1 MTLTV
6 LNVAYPLAPVS
17 PDAVGGAEQVL
28 SALDRALV
36 EAGHCSIV
44 IACQG
49 SRVSGRLLATP
60 AESGML
66 DEAAKTR
73 AQARHRAAIRQAMA
87 HYPIDV
93 VHLHGIDFDAY
104 LPSSGPTLVSL
115 HLPLDWY
122 PSAALRPERD
132 DLWLCPVSQSQAARA
147 PAGARLRPPIANG
160 VDIEQFAGKAA
171 KRGFALM
178 LGRIC
183 PEKGV
188 HLAIDAAKA
197 AGMPLLIGGQ
207 VYPYAA
213 HEAYFREQVAPRLDR
228 ERRFLGPLDLRRK
241 RRYLRAARCLLVP
254 SLAAE
259 TSSLVAMEALSAGT
273 PVIAF
278 RSGALP
284 EIIEHGR
291 TGYLVEDAA
300 EMAEAM
306 RIADR
311 LDPEACRETA
321 RRRFSRTAMVEAYFA
336 AYRALATAGAGHLRS
351 AS

>member
-1 MTLTV
+1 MSLTV
-6 LNVAYPLAPVS
+6 LSVAYPLAPVG

-36 EAGHCSIV
+36 AAGHRSIV

-49 SRVSGRLLATP
+49 SRVSGRLLAVP
-60 AESGML
+60 AETGPL
-66 DEAAKTR
+66 DDSARLR
-73 AQARHRAAIRQAMA
+73 AQARHREAIRLAMA
-87 HYPIDV
+87 RYPVDV
-93 VHLHGIDFDAY
+93 VHLHGIDFDTY
-104 LPSSGPTLVSL
+104 LPPAGPTLVSL

-122 PSAALRPERD
+122 PPAALRPARD
-132 DLWLCPVSQSQAARA
+132 DVWLCPVSRSQAGTA
-147 PAGARLRPPIANG
+147 PPGAVLRPPIANG
-160 VDIEQFAGKAA
+160 VDVEQFGGTAA

-183 PEKGV
+183 PEKAV

-197 AGMPLLIGGQ
+197 AGMPLFIGGQ

-213 HEAYFREQVAPRLDR
+213 HEAYFREQVAPRLD
-228 ERRFLGPLDLRRK
+228 EQRRFLGPLDLPRK
-241 RRYLRAARCLLVP
+241 RRFLRAAKCLLVP
-254 SLAAE
+254 SLAPE

-284 EIIEHGR
+284 EIVEHGR
-291 TGYLVEDAA
+291 TGYLVGDAA
-300 EMAEAM
+300 EMARAM
-306 RIADR
+306 GIADR
-311 LDPEACRETA
+311 LDPNACREAA
-321 RRRFSRTAMVEAYFA
+321 RRRFSIAAMTEAYFD
-336 AYRALATAGAGHLRS
+336 AYRAVAGLGNSHMRS